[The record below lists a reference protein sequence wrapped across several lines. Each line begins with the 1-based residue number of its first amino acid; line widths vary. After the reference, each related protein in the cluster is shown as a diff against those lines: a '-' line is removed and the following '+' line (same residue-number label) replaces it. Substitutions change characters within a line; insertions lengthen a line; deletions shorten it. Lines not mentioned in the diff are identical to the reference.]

1 MEITPEDRKQGETS
15 LAIIKKHFNT
25 ITLAMPGKQA
35 EICRNPNL
43 SARELINLR
52 KQYTELQDTAHFLD
66 SMYEAID
73 RTMNPEKYKPLIYT
87 PTAPKNGMKIIN

>member
-25 ITLAMPGKQA
+25 ITALMPAKQA
-35 EICRNPNL
+35 EICRNPKL
-43 SARELINLR
+43 SAQQLINMR
-52 KQYTELQDTAHFLD
+52 KQYIELQDTAHFLD

-73 RTMNPEKYKPLIYT
+73 RTMNPEKYKPLILT
-87 PTAPKNGMKIIN
+87 PSQPKNGMKIIN